1 MKKLTMFIAF
11 AVAGLMVVAPAEAR
25 KHHKK
30 KKHACTA
37 CAKPKCGC
45 APDSGYRSA
54 AWGGS
59 YFHTSEGC
67 KAVAEIPKDKLIVGE
82 AATFGRKRHCCCG
95 GHA

>member
-1 MKKLTMFIAF
+1 MKKLSLFVAL
-11 AVAGLMVVAPAEAR
+11 AVAGLLVAVPAEAGKHR
-25 KHHKK
+25 KGKK
-30 KKHACTA
+30 GCSA
-37 CAKPKCGC
+37 CAKAKCGC

-59 YFHTSEGC
+59 WYHINESC
-67 KAVAEIPKDKLIVGE
+67 KAVGEIAKDKLIVGE